1 SLIHTIHQN
10 GGAIL
15 KDAHVFDVY
24 EGEHMEVGKK
34 SVAIRLTYLDENN
47 TLTEE
52 QVTKVHEAILAALEV
67 QGATLR
73 G

>member
-1 SLIHTIHQN
+1 M
-10 GGAIL
+10 
-15 KDAHVFDVY
+15 KR
-24 EGEHMEVGKK
+24 EHMEAGKK

-52 QVTKVHEAILAALEV
+52 QVTKVHQAILAVLEA